1 MVTLND
7 TEPADTTKFRL
18 IGKSV
23 LSYRFI
29 IPHAEKLFVGDI
41 LKITDTAK
49 GYSFYAKVSDLVH
62 ESNFAD
68 ERWDTRPFSEQF
80 YGLGED
86 VFIGVE
92 AVPLGFVDE
101 NGTFRKPRTVPTKF
115 SSVTIPETKDFGFLT
130 RVMGDI
136 EVGVMRTGQG
146 VLKDV
151 PVRIP
156 SKVLPQHMGVFATT
170 GMGKSNFMKTFCAS
184 CMKMQ
189 KFGLLMVDPHGE
201 YVRGGQSS
209 TGDRTLGL
217 VHYNAGMDGLC
228 VFTISETDRKK
239 YLLNSLWLDYDDF
252 RMTDLALLYDI
263 SQAQRDVIE
272 TLDEFEGNE
281 IIPFFLQANVDTLQD
296 EVKQDRYAGPYP
308 HIANKLAAFHP
319 GTLSVIQ
326 RRLKN
331 IVQGNRKFF
340 RESGSCIP
348 EILRHLHDNKVV
360 LIDIPRMGERSELFI
375 LSMITRRIMQ
385 DHRKSAEEFGVETEP
400 AEQKKVLIT
409 IEEAQRVLGAGGSST
424 QVFRECAME
433 GRKFGVGLCVVTQ
446 QPKNVDPKVLAQINT
461 FVVMGLGDRGD
472 RDIIMGSAKQDLSK
486 MEIEIQTLDQG
497 EAIISTIGIPFPVS
511 TRIHRFED
519 YVSGLNREKTKKISE
534 GLDPGFHGISGTGP
548 GFS

>member
-7 TEPADTTKFRL
+7 IENVDETKFRL
-18 IGKSV
+18 IGNSV

-29 IPHAEKLFVGDI
+29 IPHSAKLFVGDI
-41 LKITDTAK
+41 LKITDTVK
-49 GYSFYAKVSDLVH
+49 GYSFYAKVTDLVH

-68 ERWDTRPFSEQF
+68 ENWDTRPFAEEF

-86 VFIGVE
+86 VFLGIE

-101 NGTFRKPRTVPTKF
+101 IGVFRKPRTVPTKF
-115 SSVTIPETKDFGFLT
+115 SAVTIPATADFAFLT

-146 VLKDV
+146 VLKDL
-151 PVRIP
+151 PVKIP
-156 SKVLPQHMGVFATT
+156 SRVLPQHMGVFATT

-189 KFGLLMVDPHGE
+189 KFGLLVVDPHGE

-209 TGDRTLGL
+209 TGERTLGL
-217 VHYNAGMDGLC
+217 VHYSAGMDGLS
-228 VFTISETDRKK
+228 VFTISENDRKK
-239 YLLNSLWLDYDDF
+239 YGLNSLWLEFDDF
-252 RMTDLALLYDI
+252 RMTDLALLFDL
-263 SQAQRDVIE
+263 SQAQWDVVE
-272 TLDEFEGNE
+272 TLGDFSGSEV
-281 IIPFFLQANVDTLQD
+281 IRFFLEANVETLQD
-296 EVKQDRYAGPYP
+296 EVRGHRYTGAYP
-308 HIANKLAAFHP
+308 QIAERLGAFQP
-319 GTLSVIQ
+319 GTLVVIQ
-326 RRLKN
+326 RRVKN

-340 RESGSCIP
+340 RESGSSVK
-348 EILRHLHDNKVV
+348 EILRYLHDNKVV
-360 LIDIPRMGERSELFI
+360 LIDIPRMGERSELFV

-385 DHRKSAEEFGVETEP
+385 AHRVSAEEFGMETEP
-400 AEQKKVLIT
+400 TEQKKVLIT

-424 QVFRECAME
+424 QIFRECAME

-446 QPKNVDPKVLAQINT
+446 QPKNIDQKVLAQINT

-472 RDIIMGSAKQDLSK
+472 REIIMGSAKQDLSK

-511 TRIHRFED
+511 TRIHKFED
-519 YVSGLNREKTKKISE
+519 YLDGLNKDKKLKITD
-534 GLDPGFHGISGTGP
+534 GLATGF
-548 GFS
+548 

>member
-7 TEPADTTKFRL
+7 TDDKDTTKFRL
-18 IGKSV
+18 IGHSV

-29 IPHAEKLFVGDI
+29 IPHEETLFVGDI
-41 LKITDTAK
+41 LKVTDKTK
-49 GYSFYAKVSDLVH
+49 GYSFYAKVSDLIH
-62 ESNFAD
+62 GSNFAD
-68 ERWDTRPFSEQF
+68 EKWDTRAFSEQF

-86 VFIGVE
+86 VFIEVE

-101 NGTFRKPRTVPTKF
+101 KGIFRKPRTVPTKF
-115 SSVTIPETKDFGFLT
+115 SPVTIPESGDFAFLT
-130 RVMGDI
+130 NVMGDI

-151 PVRIP
+151 PVRIH

-184 CMKMQ
+184 CMKQ
-189 KFGLLMVDPHGE
+189 QQFGLLMVDPHGE

-209 TGDRTLGL
+209 TGERTLGL
-217 VHYNAGMDGLC
+217 IHYTAGRDGLA
-228 VFTISETDRKK
+228 VFTISEGDRKK
-239 YLLNSLWLDYDDF
+239 YSLNSLVLDYDDF
-252 RMTDLALLYDI
+252 KMTDLSLLYDL

-272 TLDEFEGNE
+272 ALDEYTGSE
-281 IIPFFLQANVDTLQD
+281 IIRFFLAANADTLPD
-296 EVKQDRYAGPYP
+296 AVKAGTYTGPFP
-308 HIANKLAAFHP
+308 EIAGKLGAFHP
-319 GTLSVIQ
+319 GTLQVIQ
-326 RRLKN
+326 RRIKN

-340 RESGSCIP
+340 HETGSCVP
-348 EILRHLHDNKVV
+348 EILKYLHGNKVV
-360 LIDIPRMGERSELFI
+360 LIDIPRMGERSELFV

-385 DHRKSAEEFGVETEP
+385 AHRKSAEEFGIDTEP
-400 AEQKKVLIT
+400 AEQKNVLIT
-409 IEEAQRVLGAGGSST
+409 IEEAQRVLGSGGSST

-433 GRKFGVGLCVVTQ
+433 GRKFGVGLCVITQ
-446 QPKNVDPKVLAQINT
+446 QPKNVDAKVLAQVNT

-472 RDIIMGSAKQDLSK
+472 REIIMGSAKQDLSK

-497 EAIISTIGIPFPVS
+497 DAILSTIGIPFPVS

-519 YVSGLNREKTKKISE
+519 YVARLNTETKKDIRE
-534 GLDPGFHGISGTGP
+534 GLST

>member
-7 TEPADTTKFRL
+7 TEHEDTTKFRL
-18 IGKSV
+18 IGRSV

-29 IPHAEKLFVGDI
+29 IPHTETLFVGDI
-41 LKITDTAK
+41 LKITDRTK
-49 GYSFYAKVSDLVH
+49 GYSFYAKVSDLIH

-68 ERWDTRPFSEQF
+68 QNWDTRPFGEHF

-101 NGTFRKPRTVPTKF
+101 SGVFRKSRTVPTKF
-115 SSVTIPETKDFGFLT
+115 SPVTIPKAEDFVFLT
-130 RVMGDI
+130 KVMGDI

-146 VLKDV
+146 VLRDV
-151 PVRIP
+151 PVKIH

-184 CMKMQ
+184 CMKQ
-189 KFGLLMVDPHGE
+189 QQFGLLMVDPHGE

-209 TGDRTLGL
+209 TGERTLGL
-217 VHYNAGMDGLC
+217 VHYGAGKDGLA
-228 VFTISETDRKK
+228 VFTISESDRKK
-239 YLLNSLWLDYDDF
+239 YSLSSLWLDYDDF
-252 RMTDLALLYDI
+252 RMTDLNLLYDS
-263 SQAQRDVIE
+263 SQAQRDLIE
-272 TLDEFEGNE
+272 TLDEIPGKEL
-281 IIPFFLQANVDTLQD
+281 IPFFLSVNVETLPD
-296 EVKQDRYAGPYP
+296 DVKNNQYNGPYP
-308 HIANKLAAFHP
+308 DIANKLGSFHP
-319 GTLSVIQ
+319 ATLGVIQ
-326 RRLKN
+326 RRLRN

-340 RESGSCIP
+340 RESGSAIP
-348 EILRHLHDNKVV
+348 EILRYLHENKVV
-360 LIDIPRMGERSELFI
+360 LIDIPRMGERSELLI

-385 DHRKSAEEFGVETEP
+385 AHRASAEEFGLETEP

-409 IEEAQRVLGAGGSST
+409 IEEAQRVLGSGGSST
-424 QVFRECAME
+424 QIFRECAME
-433 GRKFGVGLCVVTQ
+433 GRKFGVGLCVITQ
-446 QPKNVDPKVLAQINT
+446 QPKNVDAKVLAQINT

-472 RDIIMGSAKQDLSK
+472 RDIIIGSAKQDLSK

-497 EAIISTIGIPFPVS
+497 DAIISTIGIPFPVS

-519 YVSGLNREKTKKISE
+519 YVARLNTEKKKDIRE
-534 GLDPGFHGISGTGP
+534 GLSS

>member
-1 MVTLND
+1 MVTLSDIDN
-7 TEPADTTKFRL
+7 ADTTKFRL
-18 IGKSV
+18 IGRSV

-29 IPHAEKLFVGDI
+29 IPHTGNLFVGDI
-41 LKITDTAK
+41 LKISDKTKA
-49 GYSFYAKVSDLVH
+49 YSFYAKVSDLVH

-68 ERWDTRPFSEQF
+68 GKWDTRPFSEDF

-86 VFIGVE
+86 VFLGVE

-101 NGTFRKPRTVPTKF
+101 KGIFRKPRTVPTKF
-115 SSVTIPETKDFGFLT
+115 SSVTIPEAADFAFLT
-130 RVMGDI
+130 KVMGDI

-146 VLKDV
+146 ILKDV
-151 PVRIP
+151 PVRIH

-184 CMKMQ
+184 CMKIQ

-209 TGDRTLGL
+209 TGEQTLGL
-217 VHYNAGMDGLC
+217 VHYTAGRDGLA
-228 VFTISETDRKK
+228 VFTISDPDRKK
-239 YLLNSLWLDYDDF
+239 YGLSSLWLDYDDF
-252 RMTDLALLYDI
+252 RMTDLALLYEL
-263 SQAQRDVIE
+263 SQAQRDLIE
-272 TLDEFEGNE
+272 SLEDFDGKE
-281 IIPFFLQANVDTLQD
+281 IIPFFLQADMESLSD
-296 EVKQDRYAGPYP
+296 AVKAGTYTGPFPAIADRLG
-308 HIANKLAAFHP
+308 AFHP
-319 GTLSVIQ
+319 GTLQVIQ

-340 RESGSCIP
+340 RKSGSCVP
-348 EILRHLHDNKVV
+348 EILTHLHDNRVV
-360 LIDIPRMGERSELFI
+360 LIDIPRMGERSELFV

-385 DHRKSAEEFGVETEP
+385 AHRKSAEEFGMEDGLP
-400 AEQKKVLIT
+400 EQKKVLIT

-446 QPKNVDPKVLAQINT
+446 QPKNIDQKVLAQINT
-461 FVVMGLGDRGD
+461 FVIMGLGDRGD
-472 RDIIMGSAKQDLSK
+472 REILMGSAKQDLSR

-511 TRIHRFED
+511 TRIHYYED
-519 YVSGLNREKTKKISE
+519 YIAGLNKDLKRDVRQ
-534 GLDPGFHGISGTGP
+534 GLETGF
-548 GFS
+548 

>member
-1 MVTLND
+1 MVTLSDIDN
-7 TEPADTTKFRL
+7 ADTTKFRL
-18 IGKSV
+18 IGRSV

-29 IPHAEKLFVGDI
+29 IPHTGNLFVGDI
-41 LKITDTAK
+41 LKITDKTK

-68 ERWDTRPFSEQF
+68 GKWDTRPFSEDF

-86 VFIGVE
+86 VFLGVE

-101 NGTFRKPRTVPTKF
+101 KGIFRKPRTVPTKF
-115 SSVTIPETKDFGFLT
+115 SSVTIPEAADFAFLT
-130 RVMGDI
+130 KVMGDI

-146 VLKDV
+146 ILKDV
-151 PVRIP
+151 PVRIH

-184 CMKMQ
+184 CMKIQ

-209 TGDRTLGL
+209 TGEQTLGL
-217 VHYNAGMDGLC
+217 VHYTAGRDGLA
-228 VFTISETDRKK
+228 VFTISDPDRKK
-239 YLLNSLWLDYDDF
+239 YGLSSLWLDYDDF
-252 RMTDLALLYDI
+252 RMTDLALLYEL
-263 SQAQRDVIE
+263 SQAQRDLIE
-272 TLDEFEGNE
+272 SLEDFDGKE
-281 IIPFFLQANVDTLQD
+281 IIPFFLQADMESLSD
-296 EVKQDRYAGPYP
+296 AVKAGTYTGPFPAIADRLG
-308 HIANKLAAFHP
+308 AFHP
-319 GTLSVIQ
+319 GTLQVIQ

-340 RESGSCIP
+340 RKSGSCVP
-348 EILRHLHDNKVV
+348 EILTHLHDNRVV
-360 LIDIPRMGERSELFI
+360 LIDIPRMGERSELFV

-385 DHRKSAEEFGVETEP
+385 AHRKSAEEFGMEDGLP
-400 AEQKKVLIT
+400 EQKKVLIT

-446 QPKNVDPKVLAQINT
+446 QPKNIDQKVLAQINT
-461 FVVMGLGDRGD
+461 FVIMGLGDRGD
-472 RDIIMGSAKQDLSK
+472 REILMGSAKQDLSR

-511 TRIHRFED
+511 TRIHYYED
-519 YVSGLNREKTKKISE
+519 YIAMLNKDLKRDIRQGLET
-534 GLDPGFHGISGTGP
+534 GF
-548 GFS
+548 

>member
-1 MVTLND
+1 MMTLND
-7 TEPADTTKFRL
+7 IENTDTTKFRL

-29 IPHAEKLFVGDI
+29 VPHDAKLFVGDI
-41 LKITDTAK
+41 VKIGDTEK
-49 GYSFYAKVSDLVH
+49 NYTFFAKVIDLFH

-68 ERWDTRPFSEQF
+68 KNWDTRPFSEHF

-92 AVPLGFVDE
+92 AVPLGFIDE
-101 NGTFRKPRTVPTKF
+101 TGTFRKPRTIPVKF
-115 SSVTIPETKDFGFLT
+115 STVTMPAAGDFAFLSK
-130 RVMGDI
+130 VMGDI

-151 PVRIP
+151 PVKIH

-184 CMKMQ
+184 CMKQ
-189 KFGLLMVDPHGE
+189 QQFGLLVVDPHGE
-201 YVRGGQSS
+201 YVRGGLSS
-209 TGDRTLGL
+209 TGKKTLGL
-217 VHYNAGMDGLC
+217 LHYTNGRDGLA
-228 VFTISETDRKK
+228 VFTISEGDRKK
-239 YLLNSLWLDYDDF
+239 YSLSSLWLDYEDF
-252 RMTDLALLYDI
+252 RMTDLNLLYDS
-263 SQAQRDVIE
+263 SQAQRDLIE
-272 TLDEFEGNE
+272 TLEEFPGSEV
-281 IIPFFLQANVDTLQD
+281 IPFFLTANVETLPD
-296 EVKQDRYAGPYP
+296 EVKDNRYTGPYP
-308 HIANKLAAFHP
+308 EIAQKLGSFQP
-319 GTLSVIQ
+319 GTLGVIQ
-326 RRLKN
+326 RRLKY

-348 EILRHLHDNKVV
+348 EILKHLHDNKVV
-360 LIDIPRMGERSELFI
+360 LIDIPRMGERSELFV

-385 DHRKSAEEFGVETEP
+385 AHRKSSEEFGVESEP

-424 QVFRECAME
+424 QIFRECAME
-433 GRKFGVGLCVVTQ
+433 GRKFGVGLCVITQ

-472 RDIIMGSAKQDLSK
+472 REIIMGSAKQDLSK

-497 EAIISTIGIPFPVS
+497 EAILSTIGIPFPVS
-511 TRIHRFED
+511 TRIHE
-519 YVSGLNREKTKKISE
+519 YEAYIAELNKEKAKDIRE
-534 GLDPGFHGISGTGP
+534 GLSS

>member
-1 MVTLND
+1 MATLND
-7 TEPADTTKFRL
+7 IETADTTKFRL
-18 IGKSV
+18 IGRSV

-29 IPHAEKLFVGDI
+29 IPHSAKLFVGDI

-62 ESNFAD
+62 ASNFAD
-68 ERWDTRPFSEQF
+68 ERWDTRPFSEHF

-86 VFIGVE
+86 VFIEVV

-115 SSVTIPETKDFGFLT
+115 SGVTIPESGDFAFLIK
-130 RVMGDI
+130 VMGDI

-146 VLKDV
+146 VLKDL
-151 PVRIP
+151 PVKIP
-156 SKVLPQHMGVFATT
+156 SRVLPQHMGVFATT

-217 VHYNAGMDGLC
+217 VHYSAGMDGLA
-228 VFTISETDRKK
+228 VFTISESDRKK
-239 YLLNSLWLDYDDF
+239 YALNSLWLDYNDF
-252 RMTDLALLYDI
+252 RMTDLGLLYDL
-263 SQAQRDVIE
+263 SPAQWDVIE
-272 TLDEFEGNE
+272 SLDEFAGNE
-281 IIPFFLQANVDTLQD
+281 IIPFFLKANVDTLQE
-296 EVKQDRYAGPYP
+296 EVRAHQYTGPYP
-308 HIANKLAAFHP
+308 KIAEKLGAFHP
-319 GTLSVIQ
+319 GTLGVIQ
-326 RRLKN
+326 RRIKN

-340 RESGSCIP
+340 RESGSCVS
-348 EILRHLHDNKVV
+348 EILRFLHDNKVV
-360 LIDIPRMGERSELFI
+360 LIDIPRMGERSELFV

-385 DHRKSAEEFGVETEP
+385 AHRTSAEEFGIDTEP

-409 IEEAQRVLGAGGSST
+409 IEEAQRVLGSGGSST
-424 QVFRECAME
+424 QIFRECAME

-446 QPKNVDPKVLAQINT
+446 QPKNIDSKVLAQINT

-511 TRIHRFED
+511 TRIHKFED
-519 YVSGLNREKTKKISE
+519 YVRDLNTEKKYPIGHGLST
-534 GLDPGFHGISGTGP
+534 GF
-548 GFS
+548 

>member
-1 MVTLND
+1 MKTFLVIYMVTLND
-7 TEPADTTKFRL
+7 IENVDTTKFRL
-18 IGKSV
+18 IGRSV

-29 IPHAEKLFVGDI
+29 IPHSANLFVGDI

-68 ERWDTRPFSEQF
+68 ERWDTRPFSEHF

-86 VFIGVE
+86 VFIEVV

-101 NGTFRKPRTVPTKF
+101 NGIFKKPRTIPTKF
-115 SSVTIPETKDFGFLT
+115 SEVTIPESEDFAFLKK
-130 RVMGDI
+130 VMGDI

-146 VLKDV
+146 VLKDL
-151 PVRIP
+151 PVKIP
-156 SKVLPQHMGVFATT
+156 SKVLPQHMGIFATT

-209 TGDRTLGL
+209 TGERTLGL
-217 VHYNAGMDGLC
+217 VHYSAGMDGLC
-228 VFTISETDRKK
+228 VFTISEPDRKK
-239 YLLNSLWLDYDDF
+239 YSLNSLWLDYDDF
-252 RMTDLALLYDI
+252 RMTDLALLYDL
-263 SQAQRDVIE
+263 SPAQWDVIE
-272 TLDEFEGNE
+272 SLDEFSGNE
-281 IIPFFLQANVDTLQD
+281 VIPFFLKANVETLPE
-296 EVKQDRYAGPYP
+296 EVRGHQYTGPHP
-308 HIANKLAAFHP
+308 HIAEKLVSFHP
-319 GTLSVIQ
+319 GTLGVIQ
-326 RRLKN
+326 RRIKN

-340 RESGSCIP
+340 RESGSCVS
-348 EILRHLHDNKVV
+348 EILRYLHDNKVV
-360 LIDIPRMGERSELFI
+360 LIDIPRMGERSELFV

-385 DHRKSAEEFGVETEP
+385 AHRTSAEEFGIESEP
-400 AEQKKVLIT
+400 TEQKKVLIT

-424 QVFRECAME
+424 QIFRECAME

-446 QPKNVDPKVLAQINT
+446 QPKNIDQKVLAQINT

-472 RDIIMGSAKQDLSK
+472 REIIMGSAKQDLSK
-486 MEIEIQTLDQG
+486 MAIEIQTLDQG

-511 TRIHRFED
+511 TRIHKFED
-519 YVSGLNREKTKKISE
+519 YVDELNREKKTKITE
-534 GLDPGFHGISGTGP
+534 GLSTGF
-548 GFS
+548 

>member
-1 MVTLND
+1 MMTLND
-7 TEPADTTKFRL
+7 IEHEDVTKFRL

-29 IPHAEKLFVGDI
+29 VPHDANLFVGDI
-41 LKITDTAK
+41 IKIADAK
-49 GYSFYAKVSDLVH
+49 KQFVFFAKVIDLFH

-68 ERWDTRPFSEQF
+68 KNWDTRPFSEHF

-92 AVPLGFVDE
+92 AVPLGFIDE
-101 NGTFRKPRTVPTKF
+101 THKFRKPRTIPLKF
-115 SSVTIPETKDFGFLT
+115 SEVTVPEAGDFSFLT
-130 RVMGDI
+130 EVMGDI

-151 PVRIP
+151 PVKIH

-189 KFGLLMVDPHGE
+189 QFGLLVVDPHGE

-209 TGDRTLGL
+209 TGKRTLGL
-217 VHYNAGMDGLC
+217 LHYHAGKDGLA
-228 VFTISETDRKK
+228 VFTISESDRKK
-239 YLLNSLWLDYDDF
+239 YGLNSLWLDYNDF
-252 RMTDLALLYDI
+252 RMTDLGLLYDL

-272 TLDEFEGNE
+272 SLEDLSGDEV
-281 IIPFFLQANVDTLQD
+281 IPFFLAANVETLPD
-296 EVKQDRYAGPYP
+296 EVKQNRYTGPFP
-308 HIANKLAAFHP
+308 AIANKLGSFHP
-319 GTLSVIQ
+319 GTLQVIQ
-326 RRLKN
+326 RRIKN
-331 IVQGNRKFF
+331 IITGNRKFF
-340 RESGSCIP
+340 RESGSCLP
-348 EILRHLHDNKVV
+348 EVLRYLHSDKVV
-360 LIDIPRMGERSELFI
+360 LIDIPRMGERSELFV

-385 DHRKSAEEFGVETEP
+385 AHRKSAEEFGTETEP

-409 IEEAQRVLGAGGSST
+409 IEEAQRVLGSGGSAT

-433 GRKFGVGLCVVTQ
+433 GRKFGVGLCVITQ

-472 RDIIMGSAKQDLSK
+472 REIIMGSAKQDLSK

-497 EAIISTIGIPFPVS
+497 EAILSTIGIPFPVS
-511 TRIHRFED
+511 TKIHEYEEYIARLNKD
-519 YVSGLNREKTKKISE
+519 MKITISDGLEN
-534 GLDPGFHGISGTGP
+534 GF
-548 GFS
+548 